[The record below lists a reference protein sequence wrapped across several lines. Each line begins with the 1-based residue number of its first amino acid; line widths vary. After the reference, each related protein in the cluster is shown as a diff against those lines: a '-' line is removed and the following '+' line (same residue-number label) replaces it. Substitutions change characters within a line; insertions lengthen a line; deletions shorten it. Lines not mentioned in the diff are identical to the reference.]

1 VFKNENLTMK
11 NFYSLL
17 IFVLIS
23 SLSFS
28 QSKVFKEN
36 VKLGDE
42 FFEQGPAFHR
52 KALINFL
59 RADSIDDTH
68 PEIKLKIGICYLNSF
83 FKYKAKDYFQKAYSM
98 KPDIAPDI
106 HYYLGQ
112 CEHLDLNWDKAKE
125 EYEKYR
131 ATLNYSKKED
141 KTNIADVEKKLAEIE
156 VGKILVKK
164 PVRVFIDNLGPNIN
178 GPYTDYSPVIS
189 ADEDMLMF
197 TSRRNNT
204 TGGALDENYDEF
216 YEDIFRTYSF
226 NNTWSTPINLGEP
239 VNTKG
244 HDATINLSADGQ
256 KLLVYIDDKGFGNIY
271 ESILDGEKWT
281 KPESFSK
288 QINSKYHESSACY
301 SYDGNILYFVSDRE
315 NGFGGSDIYYCK
327 KDEKGQWDEAINIGT
342 PINTKY
348 DEESVFMMP
357 DGKTMYFSSKGHE
370 TMGGF
375 DIFKSVMDST
385 GKWSQPVNIGYP
397 VNSSDDDVSF
407 VLSADGKHG
416 YYAAVKK
423 EGYGNRDIYLINF
436 LGKEKSL
443 IMSTEDNLMAS
454 LAAPISQTVSI
465 SEAVELKSSAITL
478 LKGIVI
484 DENTRQ
490 PIEAVVSITDNSTS
504 QEIAN
509 FKSNSK
515 TGKYLVT
522 LPSGKNYGIAV
533 KNDNYLFHSENFDI
547 PFTSNYQEI
556 AKDVTLKSIAVGSK
570 IVLKNVFYDFDK
582 ATLRSESQT
591 ELNLLVK
598 LLNDIPK
605 MTIELSSH
613 TDNKGSEKYNLDLS
627 DRRSKAVVEYL
638 INKGIDKK
646 RVQAKGYG
654 FSDPLTPNDTEAG
667 RQMNRRTEFKILSR

>member
-1 VFKNENLTMK
+1 MKKLSMK
-11 NFYSLL
+11 NFYSILVIAL
-17 IFVLIS
+17 FTSTIG
-23 SLSFS
+23 FS
-28 QSKVFKEN
+28 QSKIFKEN

-42 FFEQGPAFHR
+42 FFEQGPTQHR
-52 KALINFL
+52 KAIIHFL
-59 RADSIDDTH
+59 RADSVDNTH
-68 PEIKLKIGICYLNSF
+68 PEIKFKIGICYLNSF
-83 FKYKAKDYFQKAYSM
+83 FKYKAKEYFEKAYSM
-98 KPDIAPDI
+98 KPDVAPDI
-106 HYYLGQ
+106 HYQLGI
-112 CEHLDLNWDKAKE
+112 CEHLELNWDKAKD
-125 EYEKYR
+125 EYEKYKSSLSY
-131 ATLNYSKKED
+131 TKKED
-141 KTNIADVEKKLAEIE
+141 KKNLENVEKKLAEIE
-156 VGKILVKK
+156 VGKLLVKK

-216 YEDIFRTYSF
+216 FEDIFRSYSF
-226 NNTWSTPINLGEP
+226 NNTWSTPMNMAAP
-239 VNTKG
+239 VNTNG
-244 HDATINLSADGQ
+244 HDATLNLSADGQ

-271 ESILDGEKWT
+271 ESTLDGENWT
-281 KPESFSK
+281 KPEILPK
-288 QINSKYHESSACY
+288 QISSKAHESSACY

-315 NGFGGSDIYYCK
+315 NGFGGSDIYYSK
-327 KDEKGQWDEAINIGT
+327 KDEKGKWGDAINIGA

-357 DGKTMYFSSKGHE
+357 DGRTMYFSSKGHE

-375 DIFKSVMDST
+375 DIFKSSLDST
-385 GKWSQPVNIGYP
+385 GKWSEPTNIGYP

-407 VLSADGKHG
+407 VISANGKHG

-423 EGYGNRDIYLINF
+423 EGYGNRDIYLISF
-436 LGKEKSL
+436 LGVEKQL
-443 IMSTEDNLMAS
+443 IMSAEDNLIAS
-454 LAAPISQTVSI
+454 LAAPISETVTI
-465 SEAVELKSSAITL
+465 SETVEVKSSAITL
-478 LKGIVI
+478 LKGVVT
-484 DENTRQ
+484 DEKTTQ
-490 PIEAVVSITDNSTS
+490 AVEAVISLIDNSTGK
-504 QEIAN
+504 EIAN

-547 PFTSNYQEI
+547 PISSNYQEI
-556 AKDVTLKSIAVGSK
+556 TKDVTLKSIAVGSK
-570 IVLKNVFYDFDK
+570 IVMKNVFYDFDK
-582 ATLRSESQT
+582 ATLRNESQT

-638 INKGIDKK
+638 IKKGIDPK
-646 RVQAKGYG
+646 RLQAKGYG
-654 FSDPLTPNDTEAG
+654 FSDPLAPNDSEAG

>member
-1 VFKNENLTMK
+1 MK
-11 NFYSLL
+11 NFFLIL
-17 IFVLIS
+17 IFSVLIS

-28 QSKVFKEN
+28 QSKIFKDN
-36 VKLGDE
+36 IKLGDD
-42 FFEQGPAFHR
+42 FFEQGPEFHR
-52 KALINFL
+52 LALINFL
-59 RADSIDDTH
+59 RADSIDNTH
-68 PEIKLKIGICYLNSF
+68 PEVKFKIGICYLNSF
-83 FKYKAKDYFQKAYSM
+83 FKYKAKDYFEKAYSM
-98 KPDIAPDI
+98 KADVAPDI
-106 HYYLGQ
+106 HYQLGI
-112 CEHLDLNWDKAKE
+112 CEHLELNLDKAKE

-131 ATLNYSKKED
+131 ATLSNTKKED
-141 KTNIADVEKKLAEIE
+141 KKYIDDVEKKLTEVE
-156 VGKILVKK
+156 VGKILVKN

-178 GPYTDYSPVIS
+178 GPYNDYSPVIS

-204 TGGALDENYDEF
+204 TGGAIDLNYDEYF
-216 YEDIFRTYSF
+216 EDVFRSYSF
-226 NNTWSTPINLGEP
+226 NNTWSTPMNMGPP
-239 VNTKG
+239 VNTNG
-244 HDATINLSADGQ
+244 HDATLNLSADGQ

-271 ESILDGEKWT
+271 ESTLNGENWT
-281 KPESFSK
+281 KPENFPK

-301 SYDGNILYFVSDRE
+301 SYDGEILYFVSDRE

-327 KDEKGQWDEAINIGT
+327 KDDKGQWGDAINIST

-375 DIFKSVMDST
+375 DIFKSVLDST
-385 GKWSQPVNIGYP
+385 GKWSQPMNMGYP

-416 YYAAVKK
+416 YYAALKK
-423 EGYGNRDIYLINF
+423 EGYGNRDIYLITF
-436 LGKEKSL
+436 LGIEKTL
-443 IMSTEDNLMAS
+443 IMSSEDILIAS
-454 LAAPISQTVSI
+454 LAAPISQTVTI
-465 SEAVELKSSAITL
+465 SETVELKSTAVTL
-478 LKGIVI
+478 LKGVVI
-484 DENTRQ
+484 DENTKQ

-627 DRRSKAVVEYL
+627 DKRSKAVVEYL
-638 INKGIDKK
+638 VSKGIDKK

-654 FSDPLTPNDTEAG
+654 FSDPLAPNDTEAG

>member
-1 VFKNENLTMK
+1 MK
-11 NFYSLL
+11 KLAMKKFYSL
-17 IFVLIS
+17 FVFSVLIS

-28 QSKVFKEN
+28 QSKIFKEN

-59 RADSIDDTH
+59 RADSVDNTH
-68 PEIKLKIGICYLNSF
+68 PEIKFKIGLCYLNSF
-83 FKYKAKDYFQKAYSM
+83 FKYKAKEHFEKAYSM
-98 KPDIAPDI
+98 KADVAPDI

-112 CEHLDLNWDKAKE
+112 CEHLELNWDKAKE
-125 EYEKYR
+125 EYDKYR
-131 ATLNYSKKED
+131 ATLSYTKKED
-141 KTNIADVEKKLAEIE
+141 KKNIEDVEKKLAEVE

-164 PVRVFIDNLGPNIN
+164 PIRVFIDNLGPNIN

-204 TGGALDENYDEF
+204 TGGALDPNYDEF
-216 YEDIFRTYSF
+216 YEDIFRSYSF
-226 NNTWSTPINLGEP
+226 NNTWSTPMNMGTP
-239 VNTKG
+239 VNTIG
-244 HDATINLSADGQ
+244 HDATVNLSADGQ
-256 KLLVYIDDKGFGNIY
+256 KLLVYIDEKGFGNIF
-271 ESILDGEKWT
+271 ESLLDGEKWT
-281 KPESFSK
+281 KPEIFPK
-288 QINSKYHESSACY
+288 QISSKAHESSACY

-315 NGFGGSDIYYCK
+315 NGFGGSDIYYSK
-327 KDEKGQWDEAINIGT
+327 KDAKGRWGDAINIST

-385 GKWSQPVNIGYP
+385 GKWSEPSNIGYP

-407 VLSADGKHG
+407 VISANGKHG

-423 EGYGNRDIYLINF
+423 EGYGNRDLYMISF
-436 LGKEKSL
+436 LGVEKPL
-443 IMSTEDNLMAS
+443 IMNAEDNLIAS
-454 LAAPISQTVSI
+454 LAAPISETVTI
-465 SEAVELKSSAITL
+465 SETVEVKSTAITL
-478 LKGIVI
+478 LKGVVT
-484 DENTRQ
+484 DEKTGQ
-490 PIEAVVSITDNSTS
+490 PVEAVISLIDNSTGK
-504 QEIAN
+504 EIAN

-547 PFTSNYQEI
+547 PLSSNYQEI
-556 AKDVTLKSIAVGSK
+556 TKDVTLKSIAVGSK

-582 ATLRSESQT
+582 ATLRNESQT
-591 ELNLLVK
+591 ELNLLIK
-598 LLNDIPK
+598 LLNYIPK

-638 INKGIDKK
+638 IKKGIDPK
-646 RVQAKGYG
+646 RLQAKGYG

-667 RQMNRRTEFKILSR
+667 RQMNRRTEFKILSK